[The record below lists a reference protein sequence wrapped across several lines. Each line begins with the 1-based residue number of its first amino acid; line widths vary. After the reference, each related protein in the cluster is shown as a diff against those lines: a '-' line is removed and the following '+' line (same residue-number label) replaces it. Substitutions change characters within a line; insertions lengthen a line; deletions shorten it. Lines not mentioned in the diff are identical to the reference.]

1 MLTCQNLQ
9 KPNKLLCNKIYGD
22 QNFFL
27 FLLDKV
33 FVEVGELKKKK
44 KKGATKKV
52 RKQNILTII
61 KEKTIKPK
69 LT

>member
-9 KPNKLLCNKIYGD
+9 KPNKQLCNKIYDD

-52 RKQNILTII
+52 RKQNILNII
-61 KEKTIKPK
+61 IS
-69 LT
+69 